1 MDKICAVVCKIKNLI
16 IWLLIVR
23 RFCVKK
29 EYSSIQQQHK
39 KQLVV
44 ISFHAKSDNLVINR

>member
-29 EYSSIQQQHK
+29 EYSSIQQQRK